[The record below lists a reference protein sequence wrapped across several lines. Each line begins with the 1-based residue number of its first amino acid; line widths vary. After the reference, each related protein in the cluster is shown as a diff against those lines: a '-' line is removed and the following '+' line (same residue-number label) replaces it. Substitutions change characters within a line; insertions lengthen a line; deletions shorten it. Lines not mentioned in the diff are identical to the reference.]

1 MADAET
7 PLFFD
12 LSHLR
17 KVLVAGPDAGKWLND
32 LTSADIGSLVPG
44 EAGRSLL
51 LSPTGRVRAEFTV
64 AATGEGYLLMQDP
77 EQRPIDQ
84 LLSPYTLSSDVSL
97 ADRTEALAL
106 FAILASTEPPPIE
119 GVLASTPSWTGRGG
133 DICGPA
139 ELRDQMDDWLAAHLP
154 RGSAE
159 ELERLRIASGR
170 SRLGSE
176 ATEEDLPEEAG
187 MGDAV
192 AFDKGCYLGQEA
204 VAKVRNLGHPRR
216 LIMAFEASKAVVR
229 GEGLTVEGRDA
240 GLVTSVAT
248 VGNTS
253 LLLARVKWD
262 ERAGPFRTSGGA
274 SLKPRREP

>member
-1 MADAET
+1 
-7 PLFFD
+7 
-12 LSHLR
+12 
-17 KVLVAGPDAGKWLND
+17 
-32 LTSADIGSLVPG
+32 
-44 EAGRSLL
+44 
-51 LSPTGRVRAEFTV
+51 
-64 AATGEGYLLMQDP
+64 
-77 EQRPIDQ
+77 
-84 LLSPYTLSSDVSL
+84 
-97 ADRTEALAL
+97 
-106 FAILASTEPPPIE
+106 
-119 GVLASTPSWTGRGG
+119 
-133 DICGPA
+133 
-139 ELRDQMDDWLAAHLP
+139 
-154 RGSAE
+154 
-159 ELERLRIASGR
+159 
-170 SRLGSE
+170 
-176 ATEEDLPEEAG
+176 

-216 LIMAFEASKAVVR
+216 LIMAFEASKAVVP